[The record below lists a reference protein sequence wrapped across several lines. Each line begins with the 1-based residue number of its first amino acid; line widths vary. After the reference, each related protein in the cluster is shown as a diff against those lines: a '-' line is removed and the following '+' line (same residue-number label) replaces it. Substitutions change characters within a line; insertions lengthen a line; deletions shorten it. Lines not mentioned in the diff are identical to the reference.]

1 MIFRFQWWFTNYN
14 DILGY
19 VRFNSINCA
28 DTRNILMNAF
38 KIYQHPDGSREAVK
52 QGWSWPGFFF
62 GPIWAM
68 VKKMWGLGGGLLV
81 VILVL
86 ALVPVDPG
94 IALLTALIN
103 FGIYIA
109 CGING
114 NAWRVKN
121 LESRGYEYQET
132 LEAATPEGAIALY
145 LKD

>member
-1 MIFRFQWWFTNYN
+1 
-14 DILGY
+14 
-19 VRFNSINCA
+19 
-28 DTRNILMNAF
+28 MNAF